1 MATNQEYKDRA
12 LASLEGK
19 WSNAV
24 IVALIY
30 LVLSTGIEWTITAPM
45 GDNAVMSYSTSG
57 IWELICLPLSWGLT
71 IYFLR
76 LIRNESLDYG
86 HLFDGYKD
94 FGRVFL
100 AEFLVSI
107 AVVIGFILLIIPGI
121 IIALMFALTEFILKD
136 DKEISAIDAM
146 AKSIKMMNGHKTDL
160 FVLTLS
166 FIGWFILACL
176 TLGLGFL
183 LLIPYYYTTV
193 AHFYEDV
200 KAEYGE

>member
-76 LIRNESLDYG
+76 VIRNESLDYG

-166 FIGWFILACL
+166 FIGWLILACL

>member
-166 FIGWFILACL
+166 FIGWLILACL

>member
-76 LIRNESLDYG
+76 VIRNESLDYG

-100 AEFLVSI
+100 AELLVSI

-166 FIGWFILACL
+166 FIGWLILACL

>member
-1 MATNQEYKDRA
+1 
-12 LASLEGK
+12 
-19 WSNAV
+19 
-24 IVALIY
+24 
-30 LVLSTGIEWTITAPM
+30 M

-76 LIRNESLDYG
+76 IIRNESLDYG

-166 FIGWFILACL
+166 FIGWLILACL

>member
-76 LIRNESLDYG
+76 VIRNESLDYG

-100 AEFLVSI
+100 VEFLVSI

-166 FIGWFILACL
+166 FIGWLILACL